1 MTSIRD
7 VLLLQ
12 REELQSKI
20 NSRYIKRNLIFDAT
34 TNDMIKVIV
43 GPRRAGKSFFAI
55 RALSSKDNFG
65 YANFDDESLTKLEDY
80 NEVVAELSSLY
91 NHPKILLFDEIQN
104 LDRWELFVNR
114 LQRQGYN
121 LVITGS
127 NSNLLSKELATH
139 LTGRHLPL
147 TILPLAFKEIARD
160 TGSNTTQSELKA
172 LFERYLVYGGYPEP
186 LVGNMNYTEYLS
198 LLFDSIIYK
207 DIIKRHKLR
216 KSRVIEEL
224 AYYLISNAAREISFN
239 NLAKLTGLKSPHT
252 VKNYVGY
259 LQDAFLFFELE
270 RYSEKVKERLKYNKK
285 VYCIDNGFIRTKAF
299 RRSNDNG
306 LLYENLVAIELKRR
320 SDNRHFEFYYWKS
333 QQQEEVDFV
342 IKEGM
347 AVTELIQVCVDPS
360 DEKTKRREIKSLLKA
375 SKELGC
381 DRLLVLTEGYEG
393 EEESEWYGIKGV
405 IRFIALWKW
414 LLD

>member
-1 MTSIRD
+1 LALIRD

-12 REELQSKI
+12 REELQRKI
-20 NSRYIKRNLIFDAT
+20 DQRYIKRGLTFEANA
-34 TNDMIKVIV
+34 NEMIKVIL

-55 RALSSKDNFG
+55 RTLSEKDHFG
-65 YANFDDESLTKLEDY
+65 YANFDDESLTQLDDY
-80 NEVVAELSSLY
+80 NEIVAELNSLY

-121 LVITGS
+121 LVLTGS

-147 TILPLAFKEIARD
+147 TILPLAFKEIAQESG
-160 TGSNTTQSELKA
+160 TNTTQSELKT
-172 LFERYLVYGGYPEP
+172 LFGKYLVYGGYPEP
-186 LVGNMNYTEYLS
+186 FVGNMNYTEYLS

-216 KSRVIEEL
+216 KSRVIEDL
-224 AYYLISNAAREISFN
+224 AHYLISNATREISFN

-270 RYSEKVKERLKYNKK
+270 RYSEKIKDQLNYNRK
-285 VYCIDNGFIRTKAF
+285 VYCVDNGFIRTKAF
-299 RRSNDNG
+299 KRSNDNG

-320 SDNRHFEFYYWKS
+320 SANGHFEFYYWKS

-342 IKEGM
+342 IKDGM
-347 AVTELIQVCVDPS
+347 SITELIQVCTDPS
-360 DEKTKRREIKSLLKA
+360 DAKTKKREIKALLKA
-375 SKELGC
+375 SKDLGC
-381 DRLLVLTEGYEG
+381 ANLLVLTEGYEG

-405 IRFIALWKW
+405 VRFIALWKW
-414 LLD
+414 LLE